1 MLRARGNLR
10 AWRNSSEVGVS
21 CVRRRVHTSLRLRGE
36 RSSRLLSV
44 ASARASGLLASLSR
58 RSRVPRLAASA
69 RNERSKP
76 RQAGLLCT
84 RKCSREASRS
94 LKACAKLAS

>member
-1 MLRARGNLR
+1 MLKARGNRR

-21 CVRRRVHTSLRLRGE
+21 CVRKRSHTSLRLRGE

-44 ASARASGLLASLSR
+44 ASARASGLLASLSK

-69 RNERSKP
+69 RSERSKP
-76 RQAGLLCT
+76 RQAGLLWM
-84 RKCSREASRS
+84 RRCSREASRS
-94 LKACAKLAS
+94 LRASAKLAS